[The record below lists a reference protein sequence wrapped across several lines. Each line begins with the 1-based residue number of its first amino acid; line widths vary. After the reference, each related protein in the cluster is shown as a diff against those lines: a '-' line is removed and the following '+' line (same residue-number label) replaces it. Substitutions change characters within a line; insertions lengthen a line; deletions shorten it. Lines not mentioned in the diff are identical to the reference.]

1 MNTRPT
7 PWLVELE
14 QKLLETSSTL
24 AGQPF
29 PIDHLYNIIAQQCP
43 GPFTEVEA
51 MQVSPVLA
59 RILNLQQ
66 LEFLVQEARQVCVEA
81 ADSIA
86 HATLEY
92 VSQRSARI
100 SPEQKAVTPAMLLSA
115 SPHWSHRHS
124 LAPQGALL
132 LALMWAVL
140 PPGDL
145 PEGQA

>member
-14 QKLLETSSTL
+14 QRLLETNSSL

-29 PIDHLYNIIAQQCP
+29 PIDHLYNIIAQHCP
-43 GPFTEVEA
+43 GPLTEAESI
-51 MQVSPVLA
+51 QVAPVLA
-59 RILNLQQ
+59 RVLNVQQ
-66 LEFLVQEARQVCVEA
+66 LEFLVQEARRVCVEA

-92 VSQRSARI
+92 VSQRASRI
-100 SPEQKAVTPAMLLSA
+100 SPEQKAVTPAMYLSA

-145 PEGQA
+145 PEGNA